1 MGKLAHRRA
10 AGLAVLVLLLGLIP
24 LVALAEVTEITPDT
38 FPEGPGEGGTCP
50 DGQDGWSEHIYDEDP
65 QSGDWGEAEWLH
77 EDDDYVLITV
87 NEGYEVLVCTKGG
100 PDRTIY
106 EVTAGEDQV
115 VLAPDGFG
123 LSHWSYRVVTTPT
136 TEPTT
141 PPTEPTQPTTPAL
154 GAIVIEKV
162 SNVGTG
168 TFQFTSPQLDGF
180 VLTTTATGE
189 AGKVSTTFSG
199 LAAGTYSVTET
210 LPTPTSTPEEARSWT
225 MTASCDNG
233 DAPSAITLEAGETVI
248 CTFVNTLSIVG
259 GIQVTTTTTSPATTT
274 TAAIAASTL
283 PFTGSGGDL
292 MAVPVAM
299 AVVAIGLIALLG
311 ATRPEEETIRR

>member
-24 LVALAEVTEITPDT
+24 LVALAEVTEIIPDT
-38 FPEGPGEGGTCP
+38 FPKGPGKGGTCP
-50 DGQDGWSEHIYDEDP
+50 DGQEGWSEHISDEDP
-65 QSGDWGEAEWLH
+65 QSGDWGEAEWLTK
-77 EDDDYVLITV
+77 DDDYVLITV

-100 PDRTIY
+100 DGRTIY
-106 EVTAGEDQV
+106 LVTEGEDQIV
-115 VLAPDGFG
+115 SAPAGYG
-123 LSHWSYRVVTTPT
+123 LSHWSYLVITLP
-136 TEPTT
+136 P

-168 TFQFTSPQLDGF
+168 TFQFTSPQVGGF
-180 VLTTTATGE
+180 ALTTTAMGE
-189 AGKVSTTFSG
+189 AGKVSQSFTG
-199 LAAGTYSVTET
+199 LVAGTYSVAET

-225 MTASCDNG
+225 MTASCDNE
-233 DAPSAITLEAGETVI
+233 DTPDSITLEAGETVT
-248 CTFVNTLSIVG
+248 CTFVNTLTVVR
-259 GIQVTTTTTSPATTT
+259 GIQVTTTTTAPATTT
-274 TAAIAASTL
+274 TAAIAVSTL
-283 PFTGSGGDL
+283 PFTGPGGDL

-311 ATRPEEETIRR
+311 ATRPDEESIGR